1 MLIKTLFQRF
11 ETNIGLRA
19 PEQPKVHFPALPVA
33 NSPRAKRTSGQYPTL
48 RAALISAI
56 RRADQEH
63 TNPSNLQAV
72 LRVEELAEVTEL
84 ALLSYC
90 HSLFNAEVAKL
101 RMEVVASSSQ

>member
-1 MLIKTLFQRF
+1 MLIKRLFRRV
-11 ETNIGLRA
+11 ETNTGLRE
-19 PEQPKVHFPALPVA
+19 PEPPQVHFPALPVA
-33 NSPRAKRTSGQYPTL
+33 HSPRAKRTSGQYPTL

-56 RRADQEH
+56 RRADQEERKF
-63 TNPSNLQAV
+63 SDLQAV

-101 RMEVVASSSQ
+101 RMEVRVSSSQ